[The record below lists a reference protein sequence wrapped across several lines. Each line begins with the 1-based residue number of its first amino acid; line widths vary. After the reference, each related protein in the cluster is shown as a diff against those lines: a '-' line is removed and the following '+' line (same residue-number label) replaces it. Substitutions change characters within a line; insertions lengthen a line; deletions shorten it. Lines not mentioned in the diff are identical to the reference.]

1 MLFPLAYLL
10 VPFLAILPSSSK
22 PPEPAAGVI
31 IWMGMVFFL
40 FIHVLARTFAMPSA
54 AILVNNCCPHP
65 SVLSTIHGIAQSVT
79 SGFYMTGPIL
89 GGWGFGLGLK
99 AGVIGAP
106 FWVLMLFSL
115 AGGLF
120 GWLVKDG
127 DGHEIV
133 LEGEEKEEADGE
145 VRRGG
150 T

>member
-10 VPFLAILPSSSK
+10 VPFLAIFPSGSK
-22 PPEPAAGVI
+22 PPAPAAGIVI
-31 IWMGMVFFL
+31 WIGLVSFL

-79 SGFYMTGPIL
+79 AGFLMTGPIL

-99 AGVIGAP
+99 AEIVGAP
-106 FWVLMLFSL
+106 FWVLMFFSL

-120 GWLVKDG
+120 GFLVKDG

-133 LEGEEKEEADGE
+133 LEGDEKENVDAEQP
-145 VRRGG
+145 VR
-150 T
+150 